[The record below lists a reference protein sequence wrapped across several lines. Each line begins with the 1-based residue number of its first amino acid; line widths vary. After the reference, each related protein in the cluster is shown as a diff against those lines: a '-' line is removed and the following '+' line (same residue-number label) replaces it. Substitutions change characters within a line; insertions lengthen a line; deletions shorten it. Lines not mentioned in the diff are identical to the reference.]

1 MQEIQALDIKKLI
14 LNLVM
19 LVALISG
26 GQRAQNVHDI
36 RVSDIKILDS
46 KVVILIMS
54 LIKTKPVEDMAPL
67 CFYT

>member
-1 MQEIQALDIKKLI
+1 
-14 LNLVM
+14 M

-26 GQRAQNVHDI
+26 GQRAQNIHDI

-54 LIKTKPVEDMAPL
+54 LIKTKPVEHMAPL
-67 CFYT
+67 CFQT

>member
-1 MQEIQALDIKKLI
+1 MQEIQALDITKLI

-19 LVALISG
+19 LVAFISG
-26 GQRAQNVHDI
+26 GQRAQNIHDI

-54 LIKTKPVEDMAPL
+54 LIKTKPVEHMAPL
-67 CFYT
+67 CFHT